1 MSDLAV
7 YLYNRS
13 LELLDGRRIA
23 KDPAEAFRLNA
34 DAARHGYSDAV
45 LAMGWFYLNGVGV
58 ARDLELARKWYKR
71 SARQGDPRAMF
82 SLGQMAY
89 DARDFAEALRWFER
103 GLEKGHSR
111 SLFWLGKLYWHGRG
125 VAQDKKRASALFAEA
140 ARKKVPEAQ
149 RAVAWL
155 ARSRG
160 GPTTRCS

>member
-13 LELLDGRRIA
+13 LELLDGRGVA

-34 DAARHGYSDAV
+34 DAAGHGYGDAV

-58 ARDLELARKWYKR
+58 ARDLDRARQWYKR
-71 SARQGDPRAMF
+71 SARQGDTRAMF

-103 GLEKGHSR
+103 GVDKGHSR

-125 VAQDKKRASALFAEA
+125 VPRDKKRASALFAEA
-140 ARKKVPEAQ
+140 ARKKVPEAR

-155 ARSRG
+155 KRSRG
-160 GPTTRCS
+160 GPTRS